1 MTPRPPSRTTAG
13 QDDALGGGS
22 GQITQ
27 SGFQIHL
34 AIPIDPAE
42 LVVVVAA
49 LAKRSQNRAAD

>member
-1 MTPRPPSRTTAG
+1 MMLLAEDRVKS
-13 QDDALGGGS
+13 L
-22 GQITQ
+22 Q

-34 AIPIDPAE
+34 AKPIDPAE